1 MPGTATRSE
10 QGETNPSSP
19 TVEPSPPSSGL
30 APRLRFAWAILS
42 SFVVESVVF
51 GVAILPAVLF
61 WRLHFAW
68 PFGGEWLR
76 IVVISMS
83 FIPAYLL
90 FTFMLMVLS
99 AGSTRLL
106 GWRTPPD
113 AQMKIS
119 EYGWP
124 LLNWARY
131 MVSTH
136 LVRIFAGT
144 LFRATPVWTFY
155 MRLNGAKLGRGVY
168 VNSLSVNDHCLL
180 EFGDHVV
187 IGEYAH
193 LSGHTVERGYVK
205 TARVRLGSHV
215 TIGLESVIGIG
226 VEIGDHTQVGALS
239 LVRKHT
245 RLPGGATYVGIPVRR
260 VDPEAAGT
268 AATGRATGSPHPL
281 LDRFLGLR

>member
-1 MPGTATRSE
+1 MRNSAPVSE
-10 QGETNPSSP
+10 QSSANPRSHRLDAQRP
-19 TVEPSPPSSGL
+19 GGML

-42 SFVVESVVF
+42 AFVVESVVF
-51 GVAILPAVLF
+51 GLAVLPAVLF

-68 PFGGEWLR
+68 HFGSEWLR

-90 FTFMLMVLS
+90 FAFMLMVLS
-99 AGSTRLL
+99 AGSARLL

-124 LLNWARY
+124 LLNWGRY
-131 MVSTH
+131 MISTH

-155 MRLNGAKLGRGVY
+155 MRINGARLGRGVY
-168 VNSLSVNDHCLL
+168 VNSLSVVDHCML

-187 IGEYAH
+187 IGDYAH

-205 TARVRLGSHV
+205 TARVRLGSNV
-215 TIGLESVIGIG
+215 TIGLQSLVGIG
-226 VEIGDHTQVGALS
+226 VEIGDNAQVGALS
-239 LVRKHT
+239 LVRKHS

-260 VDPEAAGT
+260 VDRGAEGAEPAG
-268 AATGRATGSPHPL
+268 
-281 LDRFLGLR
+281 